1 MKNVSTLKKRQLSY
15 EVKKRYYGYGFIAL
29 WLVGTIFFFIRP
41 LVSVI
46 QFSFS
51 DILLNDYGYSLESV
65 GFAEFDKAIRGDPNF
80 LQKLSASLTKMLYEV
95 PVIVLFSLGVGV
107 VLNNKFRGRTV
118 FRAIFFMPVI
128 VSSGLV
134 ISKLN
139 GGAGEEALLQSQSN
153 AMFSVSGLDVFLG
166 EMGLPVEIVSFL
178 TDTANNIFSLSWRSG
193 VQILLFIAALQSVSP
208 ALYEASKVEGA
219 SAWDNFWKLTLP
231 SISPMILLAVI
242 YTVVDSFI
250 DYGNVLMQYITT
262 QAKSNLEYSSAM
274 VLLYSLVMLAIV
286 GVIFWLSRYVV
297 FYTDDNS

>member
-1 MKNVSTLKKRQLSY
+1 MKNESTLKRRQLSY

-41 LVSVI
+41 LISVI
-46 QFSFS
+46 RFSFS
-51 DILLNDYGYSLESV
+51 DIILNDFGYTLESV

-80 LQKLSASLTKMLYEV
+80 PQKLSASLTKMLYEV

-107 VLNNKFRGRTV
+107 VLNNKFRGRTI

-134 ISKLN
+134 IEKLN
-139 GGAGEEALLQSQSN
+139 GGAGEEALLQTQNS
-153 AMFSVSGLDVFLG
+153 AMFSVSGLDAFLG
-166 EMGLPVEIVSFL
+166 QMGLPVEIVSFL

-208 ALYEASKVEGA
+208 SLYEASKVEGA

-250 DYGNVLMQYITT
+250 DYGNVLMRYITN
-262 QAKSNLEYSSAM
+262 QAKSHLEYSSAM
-274 VLLYSLVMLAIV
+274 VLLYSLVVLAIV

-297 FYTDDNS
+297 FYADDNS